1 MERQKNKRKDRKIKR
16 MRGRTEMRK
25 RKMERKQS
33 RGRMGRRRRINKM
46 KDKAGGAV
54 KEEDEG

>member
-1 MERQKNKRKDRKIKR
+1 MD
-16 MRGRTEMRK
+16 
-25 RKMERKQS
+25 RKQS
-33 RGRMGRRRRINKM
+33 RGRMGRRGRINKM